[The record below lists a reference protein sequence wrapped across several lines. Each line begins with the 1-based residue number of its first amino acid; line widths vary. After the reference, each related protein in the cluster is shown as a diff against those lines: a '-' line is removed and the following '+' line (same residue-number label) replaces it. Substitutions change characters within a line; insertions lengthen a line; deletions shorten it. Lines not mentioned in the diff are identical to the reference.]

1 MTIFPQ
7 HPGIELGKR
16 IQASGMNLS
25 EFARS
30 INVSPSRISELV
42 AGKRALSID
51 SAYKIAQAFGTPV
64 SYWMRMQMEYEI
76 FTKELNEAEA
86 STKS

>member
-16 IQASGMNLS
+16 IQATGMNLS

-30 INVSPSRISELV
+30 IQVSPSRVSELV

-51 SAYKIAQAFGTPV
+51 SAYKIAQAFETPV
-64 SYWMRMQMEYEI
+64 SYWMKMQMEYDI
-76 FTKELNEAEA
+76 FYKELTESENSSKE
-86 STKS
+86 

>member
-7 HPGIELGKR
+7 HPGVELGKR

-30 INVSPSRISELV
+30 INVSPSRVSELV

-51 SAYKIAQAFGTPV
+51 SAYKIAQAFETPV
-64 SYWMRMQMEYEI
+64 SYWMKMQMEYEI
-76 FTKELNEAEA
+76 FAKEMNE
-86 STKS
+86 STK

>member
-16 IQASGMNLS
+16 IQALGMNLS

-64 SYWMRMQMEYEI
+64 FYWMRMQMEYEI
-76 FTKELNEAEA
+76 FAKELDEAEA
-86 STKS
+86 NTKT